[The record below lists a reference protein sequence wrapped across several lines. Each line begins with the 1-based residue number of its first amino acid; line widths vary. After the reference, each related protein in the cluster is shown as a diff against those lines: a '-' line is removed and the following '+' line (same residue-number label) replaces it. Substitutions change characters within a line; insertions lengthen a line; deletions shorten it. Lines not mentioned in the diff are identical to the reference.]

1 MTGVTELHAA
11 VTRGDLPAMRRLLE
25 SDPSLANARSETD
38 ARGTFPLHVAAEA
51 VPADSP
57 AKGSLRHVQELI
69 SRVIDEGRNAVRG
82 LRATPESGD
91 NLEQAFAGIPA
102 ELGASQQ
109 VEFRVLVD
117 GQSRPLHPIIRD
129 EMYRIG
135 REAAVNAFRHANGT
149 RVEIE
154 IEYSPHHVRMLVRD
168 DGRGI
173 DEQVLRAGRDGHWGL
188 SGMRERAQRI
198 GANLKVWSRV
208 GAGTEV
214 EVLVP
219 NHVAFQSRHK

>member
-1 MTGVTELHAA
+1 MSRMLDE
-11 VTRGDLPAMRRLLE
+11 
-25 SDPSLANARSETD
+25 ARE
-38 ARGTFPLHVAAEA
+38 APEA
-51 VPADSP
+51 VAHQ
-57 AKGSLRHVQELI
+57 LRQDRE
-69 SRVIDEGRNAVRG
+69 RWRAFGAG
-82 LRATPESGD
+82 L
-91 NLEQAFAGIPA
+91 
-102 ELGASQQ
+102 
-109 VEFRVLVD
+109 V
-117 GQSRPLHPIIRD
+117 H
-129 EMYRIG
+129 